1 MLLHLKLLFLHLQY
15 CCVCRKIRIKHFI
28 YTTMP
33 NYHLYRIRSF
43 IGLCCL
49 LFLFPF
55 EGSAQGRQAV
65 QGLVTEIVN
74 GQVRP
79 VRAASIVLQPYGFT
93 TFSDTDGT
101 FSFTAVPNGAVRMQI
116 SYVGK
121 VTVDTLIQIP
131 LRSRIDILLSD
142 LSFRLREVDVLARSV
157 DQTKGS
163 TSYIGQNAI
172 AHLQANS
179 LADIMSLLP
188 GGLTAN
194 PNLTGAKQ
202 FNIRSVAD
210 GATDANAFGTSIIIN
225 GSPLSNNA
233 NLQSLSPVMTGG
245 ATGLGGGGIPRGG
258 IDTRNVPMYNVES
271 VEVIRGIPGAR
282 YGDIV
287 SGAVIVNQK
296 AGRQPLLVEANTNP
310 NVYSINA
317 SKGMLLGRDKGA
329 LNIGSTYAYN
339 VSDPVQSY
347 RYYQRASVDA
357 LYSNSYLSNRLS
369 NTLGLTLHLGR
380 DTRRLNPD
388 DEITRIKSSAQ
399 ENGFSI
405 HTRGDYRTGKDW
417 WRGLDY
423 AARLSYTHK
432 NGDYQEQ
439 YTAATSAY
447 GMTYLDGAIL
457 TNRPGMRLYDVKGME
472 ITRIPEGEESKY
484 AVYLPSTYLGKHQ
497 VEGKELN
504 LFLNVGAQFFNRLGN
519 TAHRW
524 SMGADYRSDANKGAG
539 KSFADS
545 LPPYRNL
552 QYVNSAYR
560 NRSYSDIPALH
571 QLGLYVED
579 NIVARL
585 MGRTVNVAAGLRYD
599 YFGQGRSVW
608 APRLNANMEVF
619 PGILV
624 LRAGYG
630 VLAKGPSLLYLYPEN
645 AYFDYVNVN
654 EMATGRDDAVFMT
667 TTRVFETQNPEL
679 KIETNV
685 KSELGLDF
693 KLGKSKLSLT
703 GFKESRHNGYGIG
716 NTIQS
721 FRPVQFI
728 QYERISSTGT
738 AFKEISSDAV
748 LAKFNRPHNNNRLD
762 KTGIEFQL
770 DLARINS
777 IRTQFGVYGAYIRQK
792 AYTADY
798 FYYDGQSGAGA
809 NSRTHIGLYEP
820 EMTQAYDRSL
830 VSTLK
835 MVHNIPKIGL
845 AVTLTADIIWN
856 ESDWTVYGNDS
867 IPVKYIDKN
876 DGQVYNFDLEKRDNP
891 AFKAL
896 LRPVA
901 RTTETVESYPP
912 MVNFNIN
919 LTKEI
924 KDFMRVSFFAN
935 NMFRYHQVVRSDRVR
950 SDYYRRNIPFF
961 FGFKMGLYL

>member
-1 MLLHLKLLFLHLQY
+1 M
-15 CCVCRKIRIKHFI
+15 
-28 YTTMP
+28 
-33 NYHLYRIRSF
+33 
-43 IGLCCL
+43 
-49 LFLFPF
+49 
-55 EGSAQGRQAV
+55 
-65 QGLVTEIVN
+65 VN
-74 GQVRP
+74 GQSRP
-79 VRAASIVLQPYGFT
+79 VRSASIVLQPYGFT
-93 TFSDTDGT
+93 TVSDANGA
-101 FSFTAVPNGAVRMQI
+101 FSFTAVPNGAIRMQI

-121 VTVDTLIQIP
+121 VTVDTVLQVP
-131 LRSRIDILLSD
+131 LRSKLDILLSD
-142 LSFRLREVDVLARSV
+142 LSFRLREVDVLARSAG
-157 DQTKGS
+157 QAKGS

-179 LADIMSLLP
+179 LADMMSLLP

-194 PNLTGAKQ
+194 PDLTGAKQ

-210 GATDANAFGTSIIIN
+210 GGSDANAFGTSIIIN

-245 ATGLGGGGIPRGG
+245 AAGLGGGGIPRGG
-258 IDTRNVPMYNVES
+258 IDTRNIPMYNVES

-282 YGDIV
+282 YGDIA

-317 SKGMLLGRDKGA
+317 SKGMLLGQDQGA

-347 RYYQRASVDA
+347 RYYQRASLDA
-357 LYSNSYLSNRLS
+357 LYSNSYLANRLS

-380 DTRRLNPD
+380 DSRRLNPD
-388 DEITRIKSSAQ
+388 DEITRIRSSAQ
-399 ENGFSI
+399 EKGISI
-405 HTRGDYRTGKDW
+405 NTRGNYRTEKDW
-417 WRGLDY
+417 LRSLDY

-432 NGDYQEQ
+432 SGDYQEQ
-439 YTAATSAY
+439 YTAATAAY
-447 GMTYLDGAIL
+447 SMTYLDGTIL
-457 TNRPGMRLYDVKGME
+457 SNQPGLRLYDANGIE
-472 ITRIPEGEESKY
+472 ITRIPDGEEDKY
-484 AVYLPSTYLGKHQ
+484 AVYLPSTYLGKHHID
-497 VEGKELN
+497 GKELN
-504 LFLNVGAQFFNRLGN
+504 LFLNAGAQFFNRLGATEHSWN
-519 TAHRW
+519 I
-524 SMGADYRSDANKGAG
+524 GADYRLDANNGRG

-560 NRSYSDIPALH
+560 NRSYLDVPALH
-571 QLGLYVED
+571 QLGLYIED
-579 NIVARL
+579 NMVAQFK
-585 MGRTVNVAAGLRYD
+585 GHNVSIAAGLRYD

-608 APRLNANMEVF
+608 APRINASMEVL
-619 PGILV
+619 PDLLT

-630 VLAKGPSLLYLYPEN
+630 VLAKAPSLLYQYPEN

-654 EMATGRDDAVFMT
+654 EMASGREDAVFMT
-667 TTRVFETQNPEL
+667 TTRVFETQNREL

-685 KSELGLDF
+685 KRELGLDF
-693 KLGKSKLSLT
+693 KLGKSKLNIT
-703 GFKESRHNGYGIG
+703 GFKENRDNGYGIG

-721 FRPVQFI
+721 FRPVQFV
-728 QYERISSTGT
+728 QYERVNSTSS

-762 KTGIEFQL
+762 KAGVEFQL

-777 IRTQFGVYGAYIRQK
+777 IRTQFGLYGAYIRQK
-792 AYTADY
+792 AYSADY

-820 EMTQAYDRSL
+820 EMTQVYDRSL

-845 AVTLTADIIWN
+845 VVTLTTDIIWN

-867 IPVKYIDKN
+867 IPVKYINKN
-876 DGQVYNFDLEKRDNP
+876 DGQVHDFNPENREKP
-891 AFKAL
+891 EFKAL

-901 RTTETVESYPP
+901 RTMETVESYPP

-950 SDYYRRNIPFF
+950 SDYHRRNIPFF
-961 FGFKMGLYL
+961 FGFKMGVYL

>member
-1 MLLHLKLLFLHLQY
+1 
-15 CCVCRKIRIKHFI
+15 
-28 YTTMP
+28 MP
-33 NYHLYRIRSF
+33 NYHLYRIRPF
-43 IGLCCL
+43 IGLCYLLIL
-49 LFLFPF
+49 LFFSF
-55 EGSAQGRQAV
+55 QGNAQDRHTV
-65 QGLVTEIVN
+65 QGLVTEMVN
-74 GQVRP
+74 GQSRP
-79 VRAASIVLQPYGFT
+79 VRSASIVLQPYGFT
-93 TFSDTDGT
+93 TVSDANGA
-101 FSFTAVPNGAVRMQI
+101 FSFTAVPNGAIRMQI

-121 VTVDTLIQIP
+121 VTVDTVLQVP
-131 LRSRIDILLSD
+131 LRSKLDIVLSD
-142 LSFRLREVDVLARSV
+142 LSFRLREVDVLARSA
-157 DQTKGS
+157 DQAKGS

-179 LADIMSLLP
+179 LADMMSLLP

-194 PNLTGAKQ
+194 PDLTGAKQ

-210 GATDANAFGTSIIIN
+210 GGSDANAFGTSIIIN

-245 ATGLGGGGIPRGG
+245 AAGLGGGGIPRGG
-258 IDTRNVPMYNVES
+258 IDTRNIPMYNVES

-282 YGDIV
+282 YGDIA

-296 AGRQPLLVEANTNP
+296 AGRQPLLIEANTNP

-317 SKGMLLGRDKGA
+317 SKGMLLGQDQGA

-357 LYSNSYLSNRLS
+357 LYSNNYLANLLS

-388 DEITRIKSSAQ
+388 DEITRIRSSAQ
-399 ENGFSI
+399 EKGISI
-405 HTRGDYRTGKDW
+405 NTRGNYRTEKDW
-417 WRGLDY
+417 LRSLDY

-432 NGDYQEQ
+432 SGDYQEQ
-439 YTAATSAY
+439 YTAANSAY
-447 GMTYLDGAIL
+447 SMTYLDGTIL
-457 TNRPGMRLYDVKGME
+457 SNQPGLRLYDANGIE
-472 ITRIPEGEESKY
+472 ITRIPDGEEDKY
-484 AVYLPSTYLGKHQ
+484 AVYLPSTYLGKHHID
-497 VEGKELN
+497 GKELN
-504 LFLNVGAQFFNRLGN
+504 LFLNAGAQFFNRLGATKHSWN
-519 TAHRW
+519 I
-524 SMGADYRSDANKGAG
+524 GADYRLDANNGMG

-560 NRSYSDIPALH
+560 NRSYLDVPDLR
-571 QLGLYVED
+571 QLGLYIED
-579 NIVARL
+579 NMVAQFK
-585 MGRTVNVAAGLRYD
+585 GRNVNVAAGLRYD

-608 APRLNANMEVF
+608 APRINASMEVL
-619 PGILV
+619 PDLLT

-630 VLAKGPSLLYLYPEN
+630 VLAKAPSLLYQYPEN

-654 EMATGRDDAVFMT
+654 EMASGREDAVFMT
-667 TTRVFETQNPEL
+667 TTRVFETQNREL
-679 KIETNV
+679 KIETNI
-685 KSELGLDF
+685 KRELGLDF
-693 KLGKSKLSLT
+693 KLGKSKLNIT
-703 GFKESRHNGYGIG
+703 GFKENRHNGYGIG

-721 FRPVQFI
+721 FRPVQFV
-728 QYERISSTGT
+728 QYERVNNTST

-762 KTGIEFQL
+762 KAGVEFQL

-777 IRTQFGVYGAYIRQK
+777 IRTQFGLYGAYIRQK
-792 AYTADY
+792 AYSADY

-820 EMTQAYDRSL
+820 EMTQVHDRSL

-845 AVTLTADIIWN
+845 VVTLTTDIIWN

-876 DGQVYNFDLEKRDNP
+876 DGQVHDFNPESREKP
-891 AFKAL
+891 EFKAL

-901 RTTETVESYPP
+901 RTMETVESYPP

-950 SDYYRRNIPFF
+950 SDYHRRNIPFF
-961 FGFKMGLYL
+961 FGFKMGVYL